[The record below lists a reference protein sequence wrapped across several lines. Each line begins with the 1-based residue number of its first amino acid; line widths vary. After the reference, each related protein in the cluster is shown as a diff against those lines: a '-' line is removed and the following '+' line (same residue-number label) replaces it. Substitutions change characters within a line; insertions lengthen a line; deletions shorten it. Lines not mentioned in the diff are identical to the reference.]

1 MTLFFTADHH
11 FNHANIIKFT
21 NRLFSSVEEMDA
33 VMINRWNSVVKP
45 KDTVYHLGDFSLANR
60 VDHIFKQ
67 LNGTVYIIRGNHDR
81 WVNKNAFFPITKEG
95 SVFLIPA
102 QYELKHMG
110 ETIVL
115 SHYPMM
121 SWNRSVHGSWHLYG
135 HVHGRTKHPG
145 LAMDVGI
152 DNDDFDGY
160 RPLNLY
166 EICKF
171 MSNKS
176 QVNLDK

>member
-1 MTLFFTADHH
+1 MTVLFTADHH
-11 FNHANIIKFT
+11 FSHRNIIEYT
-21 NRLFSSVEEMDA
+21 SRPFSSVEEMDA

-115 SHYPMM
+115 SHYPMI
-121 SWNRSVHGSWHLYG
+121 SWNKSFHGSWHLFG
-135 HVHGRTKHPG
+135 HVHGILNPYGKS
-145 LAMDVGI
+145 LDVGVDTHEFYPYSFEEVKSI
-152 DNDDFDGY
+152 MDN
-160 RPLNLY
+160 REP
-166 EICKF
+166 IKI
-171 MSNKS
+171 
-176 QVNLDK
+176 